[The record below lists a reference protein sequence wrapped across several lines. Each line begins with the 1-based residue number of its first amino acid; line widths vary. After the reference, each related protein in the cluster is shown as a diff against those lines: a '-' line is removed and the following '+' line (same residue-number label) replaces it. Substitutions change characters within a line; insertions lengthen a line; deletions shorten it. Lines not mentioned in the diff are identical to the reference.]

1 VTERIE
7 PQPAQCPEPTPE
19 KHAGGRPSDYEP
31 AYCDGVVA
39 FMGQGYSL
47 TAYAGEIGVCRD
59 TLNEWGRAHAEFSD
73 AVKRG
78 KAARTRKLEET
89 LLAGET
95 GPRVTAHIF
104 ALKNAAPEEWKEKVA
119 IVGGEPT
126 DPPVRSELTI
136 RFVDAATP
144 GEA

>member
-1 VTERIE
+1 MAEATEE
-7 PQPAQCPEPTPE
+7 PRKP
-19 KHAGGRPSDYEP
+19 GRPSDYDP
-31 AYCDGVVA
+31 SYCDGVVE

-47 TAYAGEIGVCRD
+47 TAYAGSIGVHRD
-59 TLNEWGRAHAEFSD
+59 TLHEWTSAHPEFSD

-78 KAARTRKLEET
+78 KAARTMKLECG

-119 IVGGEPT
+119 VTGGDDGDAPIK
-126 DPPVRSELTI
+126 SELTI
-136 RFVDAATP
+136 KFV
-144 GEA
+144 